1 MPYVLVRHKVQD
13 YAKWRPV
20 FDEHGVTRK
29 ASGSKGGYL
38 FRSAD
43 DPNDLVILLE
53 WTDVKRARQF
63 VESDDLRQAMQRAGV
78 SGQPEI
84 HFLEEL
90 ERPSM

>member
-1 MPYVLVRHKVQD
+1 
-13 YAKWRPV
+13 
-20 FDEHGVTRK
+20 
-29 ASGSKGGYL
+29 
-38 FRSAD
+38 
-43 DPNDLVILLE
+43 VILLE

-90 ERPSM
+90 ARPSV